1 MAKKILDLSHALAP
15 LENELFDTLQ
25 QLLALKEQDAA
36 LFDSAIE
43 DFISKYGG
51 SGYTSLDELLQ
62 ISAAQAS
69 YNQTQPMQPLGDL
82 LKDLIP

>member
-1 MAKKILDLSHALAP
+1 MAKRTLDLSQTLAP
-15 LENELFDTLQ
+15 LENELYEVLQ
-25 QLLALKEQDAA
+25 ELITLKEQESP

-62 ISAAQAS
+62 RSAAEARYTMNHS
-69 YNQTQPMQPLGDL
+69 IQPLDVL
-82 LKDLIP
+82 LKDLIS

>member
-1 MAKKILDLSHALAP
+1 MAKKILDLSHTLAP

-43 DFISKYGG
+43 DFISK
-51 SGYTSLDELLQ
+51 LL
-62 ISAAQAS
+62 
-69 YNQTQPMQPLGDL
+69 LE
-82 LKDLIP
+82 